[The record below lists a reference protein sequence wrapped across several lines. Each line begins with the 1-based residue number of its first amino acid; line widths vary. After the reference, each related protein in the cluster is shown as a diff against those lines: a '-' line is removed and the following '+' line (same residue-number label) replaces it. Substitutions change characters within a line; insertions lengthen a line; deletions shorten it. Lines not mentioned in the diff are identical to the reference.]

1 MNLFDAINS
10 HRYLYLL
17 ELGEPEDNVLRLIV
31 AEGRTLTPDKP
42 SGNLTISTAAPIV
55 ADEQS
60 AKYELLFE
68 SYVAYSV
75 RNESFTVVD
84 NEERF
89 EGGLFRIYTASPF
102 LQYVGAAT
110 IASDDFGGP
119 YQHYGLLCLNHIV
132 DIASAEKPRVRVL
145 QRETELSQAVDR
157 VIVKNAELYR
167 RLS

>member
-1 MNLFDAINS
+1 MDLFDAINS

-17 ELGEPEDNVLRLIV
+17 QLDEPQDNVLRLVV
-31 AEGRTLTPDKP
+31 AEGRTLTSEKP
-42 SGNLTISTAAPIV
+42 SGSLPVSSVAPIV

-75 RNESFTVVD
+75 RNESFTVID

-89 EGGLFRIYTASPF
+89 EGGLFRIYTVSPF

-110 IASDDFGGP
+110 IASPDFGGP
-119 YQHYGLLCLNHIV
+119 YRHYGLLCLNHIV
-132 DIASAEKPRVRVL
+132 DIASAEKPRIRVL
-145 QRETELSQAVDR
+145 QRDAEFSEAVDR
-157 VIVKNAELYR
+157 VIGKNAELYR

>member
-1 MNLFDAINS
+1 MDLFDAINA

-17 ELGEPEDNVLRLIV
+17 QLDEPQDNVLRLVV
-31 AEGRTLTPDKP
+31 AEGCTITSEKP
-42 SGNLTISTAAPIV
+42 SGSLPVSSAAPIV
-55 ADEQS
+55 ADAQS
-60 AKYELLFE
+60 AKYELFFE

-89 EGGLFRIYTASPF
+89 DGGLFRIYTASPF

-110 IASDDFGGP
+110 IASPDFGGR
-119 YQHYGLLCLNHIV
+119 YQHYGLVCLNHIV
-132 DIASAEKPRVRVL
+132 DVASAEEPRIRVL
-145 QRETELSQAVDR
+145 QCDEEFTQAVDR
-157 VIVKNAELYR
+157 VIGKNVELYR